1 MDLNAVTGEWFDSH
15 LKGIE
20 TAQRKTGIDY
30 YVINASPG
38 EEWRQA
44 ANWREASVPA
54 ARFYL
59 HEGTLSRQP
68 PTTPGAP
75 ASLGGEDARWFDGR
89 YAPLAR
95 WWAGDMGET
104 DRNSLT
110 FTSGRL
116 PRNSELIGTPVAR
129 LWIASVDPDL
139 NVYAVIEDV
148 EPNGR
153 STYVTDGR
161 LRASWRSL
169 AEPAWDNSD
178 ANWHRGLAQ
187 DLAAL
192 EEGVPAE
199 MVFDFFPIAYT
210 FKAGHRIRIALTT
223 SIGEAYQQPPSANG
237 IAPSGVLL
245 ADPQH
250 PSAIDLPISSGR

>member
-1 MDLNAVTGEWFDSH
+1 MKKPTRSRSLFARATAILPGGVDSPVRAFKSVGGSP
-15 LKGIE
+15 LFIK
-20 TAQRKTGIDY
+20 R
-30 YVINASPG
+30 ASG
-38 EEWRQA
+38 
-44 ANWREASVPA
+44 
-54 ARFYL
+54 
-59 HEGTLSRQP
+59 
-68 PTTPGAP
+68 
-75 ASLGGEDARWFDGR
+75 
-89 YAPLAR
+89 
-95 WWAGDMGET
+95 
-104 DRNSLT
+104 
-110 FTSGRL
+110 
-116 PRNSELIGTPVAR
+116 
-129 LWIASVDPDL
+129 
-139 NVYAVIEDV
+139 AVIEDV

-245 ADPQH
+245 ADTQH
-250 PSAIDLPISSGR
+250 PSAIDLPLSSGR